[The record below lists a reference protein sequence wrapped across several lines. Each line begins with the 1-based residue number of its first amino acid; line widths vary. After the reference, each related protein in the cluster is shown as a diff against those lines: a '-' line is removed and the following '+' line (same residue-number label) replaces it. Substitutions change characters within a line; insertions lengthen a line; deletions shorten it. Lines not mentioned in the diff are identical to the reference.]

1 MASPSINSE
10 NSQEGSRSIP
20 LRPRVALPLAARR
33 CAAFVLEVSLVAA
46 SALVPYS
53 IGLYAK
59 EHSSVESV
67 PLNPVVAST
76 EEAIAKALAY
86 PRGQLT
92 QQVAPLTNLFWCTA
106 VVMPVVVTGWQL
118 YLLGKTGK
126 TTPKRWLGLRVVT
139 ASGAPPGMMRA
150 LWREGVGRWGLP
162 VGTAY
167 LLWRYT
173 GAFPAAGILLGL
185 SGLMLVAESA
195 IALFHAQRR
204 TLHDKLAG
212 TYVIG
217 ARESFPGYSS
227 NVGKWQAQ
235 QPGHSVTLEMEDGWQ
250 LADDEEEPTHQRRER
265 TVTTI
270 VLTSQQPKR
279 QPLNLWLWMRRHP
292 GLTLLIVAF
301 SGMAS
306 VLGTF
311 VGTQVYIQSQ
321 ANRREFK
328 QQDNQVFLALVKQ
341 LSSISANATQERQGA
356 ILALARL
363 DDPRA
368 VPFLADL
375 LGQER
380 TPSLI
385 DAIQQAL
392 VSKGPEALTPL
403 RRLNQSLQNDQEALR
418 GRGTPQ
424 EQQLI
429 ALRQRATK
437 RAIAKI
443 LTIYT
448 GQIHD
453 VDLSRINLSEV
464 SKGSAQLTL
473 VLNNLDLSG
482 INLRSTNL
490 AGASLR
496 GSRFYGVGEDER
508 LATFDDWIS
517 DLSGAVLKEADLTG
531 TTLTNVSMNRTNL
544 LRAALNRAK
553 LSGSRLSEAN
563 LSSAQLIS
571 ADLRQAVLEK
581 ASLTG
586 ADLGE
591 ANLSLAN
598 LHGASLGQVKA
609 VRTDLSFANLTRSN
623 WQGANLTGAN
633 LTNANLKDADLSA
646 TNLSGVNLSNAE
658 LKNTKL
664 RNSNL
669 SKADLRG
676 ANLTGTDFLGATF
689 VPPTPVPSNQFIE
702 KPPSARSVALV
713 KDVDFS
719 TAKNLDAKQ
728 IQFICSQ
735 GGLHS
740 QCPPTGK

>member
-1 MASPSINSE
+1 M
-10 NSQEGSRSIP
+10 
-20 LRPRVALPLAARR
+20 ALPLAARR
-33 CAAFVLEVSLVAA
+33 CAAFVVEVSLVAA

-53 IGLYAK
+53 IGLYAN
-59 EHSSVESV
+59 EHTSVESV
-67 PLNPVVAST
+67 PLNPVVEST
-76 EEAIAKALAY
+76 EEAIAQALAY

-126 TTPKRWLGLRVVT
+126 TTPKRWFGIRVVT
-139 ASGAPPGMMRA
+139 ASGAPPGMVRV

-173 GAFPAAGILLGL
+173 GAFPAVGILLGL

-195 IALFHAQRR
+195 IALFQSQRR

-217 ARESFPGYSS
+217 ARESFPAYSS
-227 NVGKWQAQ
+227 NFGKWQAQ
-235 QPGHSVTLEMEDGWQ
+235 QSGHSVTLELEDGWQ
-250 LADDEEEPTHQRRER
+250 LADEDEPPRQRSER

-270 VLTSQQPKR
+270 VLTSQRPKR

-368 VPFLADL
+368 VPYLVDL

-403 RRLNQSLQNDQEALR
+403 RRLNQSLQNDQETLR
-418 GRGTPQ
+418 GRGTSQ

-453 VDLSRINLSEV
+453 IDLSRMNLSEV
-464 SKGSAQLTL
+464 SQGSVPVTL
-473 VLNNLDLSG
+473 VLDNLDLSG

-490 AGASLR
+490 TGASLR
-496 GSRFYGVGEDER
+496 GSRFYGIGEDQR

-517 DLSGAVLKEADLTG
+517 DLSGAILKDADLTG
-531 TTLTNVSMNRTNL
+531 TTLTNVTMNRTNL

-609 VRTDLSFANLTRSN
+609 VRADFSFANLTQSN

-633 LTNANLKDADLSA
+633 FTNANLKDADLTA

-658 LKNTKL
+658 LKNAKL

-669 SKADLRG
+669 STADLRG
-676 ANLTGTDFLGATF
+676 ANLSGTDFFGATF
-689 VPPTPVPSNQFIE
+689 VPPTPVPANQFIE
-702 KPPSARSVALV
+702 KPPSATSVAIV
-713 KDVDFS
+713 TDVNFAR
-719 TAKNLDAKQ
+719 AKNLDAKQ
-728 IQFICSQ
+728 IQFICSH
-735 GGLHS
+735 GGLHP
-740 QCPPTGK
+740 QCPPKGK